1 MPPSFSP
8 NFPEKRHADRY
19 PVRIPIHHTPLPDD
33 IFRFSAILSEP
44 SGHPGYSRRN
54 DNRSSAGSLAC
65 RNPVPGS
72 GNRLSGMPKANSF
85 YNDLNHIPD
94 RHDRNPEKPPQK
106 TEHVPPP
113 SSIHRV
119 PEACETITGLHISIQ
134 TSHLA
139 VFIHAR
145 EGISIHRYSTHARK
159 TIGGTFGTG
168 TPRACR
174 HTAGKNDMRHFEKS
188 ELILL

>member
-19 PVRIPIHHTPLPDD
+19 PVRIPVRHTPLPDD
-33 IFRFSAILSEP
+33 IFRLSTILSEP
-44 SGHPGYSRRN
+44 SGHPGYSRRH

-72 GNRLSGMPKANSF
+72 GNRLSGMPKANSL
-85 YNDLNHIPD
+85 YSDLNHIPD

-106 TEHVPPP
+106 CSAS

-119 PEACETITGLHISIQ
+119 PEACETITVLHISMQ
-134 TSHLA
+134 ADHPA

-145 EGISIHRYSTHARK
+145 QGISIHRYSIHARK
-159 TIGGTFGTG
+159 TIGRTFGTG

-174 HTAGKNDMRHFEKS
+174 HTAGKNGMRHFEKS